1 MASPEPRIVELAK
14 RIAANTEK
22 LQDYLTAHGLPTPS
36 FDIGGPKDTLVP
48 KTETETEAARVAI
61 IDDTEELRRLVLGP
75 REYLMSYT
83 HNELLSQQAIARFR
97 LAHAFAPGTEAS
109 FADIAAATGLPEVNV
124 RQFIR
129 HAIIKDIFIEPR
141 PGVIAHN
148 AVSRLLAEDPVIHDW
163 VGASNDDLWQG
174 AAQTCNA
181 LEKYPGSQ
189 EPNETGFALANNTNT
204 TVYHVFSQFP
214 ERARRFGNAM
224 RSFTEGTGF
233 ELSHVADNF
242 PWGELG
248 NGTVV
253 DVGGSQGF
261 ACFAIARKFPALSF
275 IVQDLEPVI
284 QAAEKEVPTDL
295 ADRVQFMTHDFL
307 AEDQPVK
314 GADVYF
320 FRWILHN
327 WSDKY
332 CVKILRSLI
341 PALKP
346 GAKVVLNDNVLPQPG
361 VLSRWQENRLRSMD
375 LCMTELQNS
384 HERELV
390 DWAKVFELADS
401 RFEFKGGQLPVGANL
416 WLMVAEWKG

>member
-22 LQDYLTAHGLPTPS
+22 LQTYLAAHGLPTPS
-36 FDIGGPKDTLVP
+36 FDIDGPKDTLVP
-48 KTETETEAARVAI
+48 KTETETEAARAAV

-109 FADIAAATGLPEVNV
+109 FADIAATTGLPEVNV
-124 RQFIR
+124 RQIIR
-129 HAIIKDIFIEPR
+129 HAIIKDIFVEPR
-141 PGVIAHN
+141 PGVVAHN

-174 AAQTCNA
+174 AAQTCSA

-189 EPNETGFALANNTNT
+189 EPNET
-204 TVYHVFSQFP
+204 FP

-242 PWGELG
+242 PWGELR

-261 ACFAIARKFPALSF
+261 ACFAIARQFPALSF
-275 IVQDLEPVI
+275 VVQDLEPVI
-284 QAAEKEVPTDL
+284 QAAEKEAPVDL
-295 ADRVQFMTHDFL
+295 ADRVRFMTHDFL

-332 CVKILRSLI
+332 CVKILRGLI

-384 HERELV
+384 HERELD
-390 DWAKVFELADS
+390 DWAKVFELADP
-401 RFEFKGGQLPVGANL
+401 RFEFKGGQRPAGSNL